1 MDDNVAA
8 KARMSVIGAVNH
20 VKMPPIN
27 IPPQEMKAL
36 KELASDED
44 ILVLPADKGRAT
56 VVMDRTDSNTWVA
69 VYI

>member
-8 KARMSVIGAVNH
+8 KARMSVIGAVNR